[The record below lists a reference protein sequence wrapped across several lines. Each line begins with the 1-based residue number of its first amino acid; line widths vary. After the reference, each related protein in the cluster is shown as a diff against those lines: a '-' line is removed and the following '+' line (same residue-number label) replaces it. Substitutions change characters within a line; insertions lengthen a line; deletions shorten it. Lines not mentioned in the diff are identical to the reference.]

1 MIHFIQTDPLAAMF
15 VVALLANSLV
25 AGVAYGLS
33 GAADQH
39 ARQVWGWA
47 RRTFTRAG
55 DDYPQTPE
63 TIARAQ
69 AVQRLERQRAGID
82 DDGHPRRLRG
92 LVEIHRAS
100 LESVAHVDEAARRR
114 HLLALVESSPRRKT
128 VH

>member
-1 MIHFIQTDPLAAMF
+1 MNPDTPIYLFLIAVWLFTASLLVLAF
-15 VVALLANSLV
+15 VLLTKGPALLE
-25 AGVAYGLS
+25 GLI
-33 GAADQH
+33 
-39 ARQVWGWA
+39 VWA

-100 LESVAHVDEAARRR
+100 LESVAHVDEAGRRR
-114 HLLALVESSPRRKT
+114 QLLALVESSPRRKT